1 MFVDNISISCKL
13 CETFL
18 EEKICKQVS
27 VHISLQQ
34 NGRRNNILVSNS
46 ALWSQATFVF
56 AIKEQNV
63 STLLFIQI
71 SMQGSWSGLLGNV
84 TYMSRML
91 VIIHF

>member
-1 MFVDNISISCKL
+1 MFVDNIGISCKL

-34 NGRRNNILVSNS
+34 NGRRNNILIF